1 MDTNHFF
8 SFSRI
13 AMVMKR
19 EIIENWKKNLYAFIG
34 LYAAFALVVVGNMW
48 GMSMNAENAF
58 ASPDIF
64 FVRYCTNILGA
75 FIFICLLGSLI
86 YASGILDNMG
96 NKEMRISFLMLPATM
111 LEKYVARFLMA
122 TLGFII
128 AAIVGMLL
136 AEVTRYILLP
146 LFDLPDVFH
155 SSALFK
161 VFSMLTYRW

>member
-1 MDTNHFF
+1 
-8 SFSRI
+8 
-13 AMVMKR
+13 
-19 EIIENWKKNLYAFIG
+19 
-34 LYAAFALVVVGNMW
+34 
-48 GMSMNAENAF
+48 MSMNAENAF

-86 YASGILDNMG
+86 YASGILDNMR

-128 AAIVGMLL
+128 AAIVGMLWQ
-136 AEVTRYILLP
+136 RLLVIFCF
-146 LFDLPDVFH
+146 LC
-155 SSALFK
+155 
-161 VFSMLTYRW
+161 LTCLMCFIAPHCLKYFLCLL

>member
-1 MDTNHFF
+1 
-8 SFSRI
+8 
-13 AMVMKR
+13 
-19 EIIENWKKNLYAFIG
+19 
-34 LYAAFALVVVGNMW
+34 MW

-86 YASGILDNMG
+86 YASGILDNMR

-128 AAIVGMLL
+128 AAIVGMPFGRGYSLYS
-136 AEVTRYILLP
+136 ASFV
-146 LFDLPDVFH
+146 DLPDVFH
-155 SSALFK
+155 SSAI
-161 VFSMLTYRW
+161 V

>member
-86 YASGILDNMG
+86 YASGILDNMR
-96 NKEMRISFLMLPATM
+96 NKEMRISFLMLPATSELDQVVVTGYTQTTFKKM
-111 LEKYVARFLMA
+111 TGSVGIISADQLKDQAQPTVDALMQ
-122 TLGFII
+122 G
-128 AAIVGMLL
+128 
-136 AEVTRYILLP
+136 
-146 LFDLPDVFH
+146 
-155 SSALFK
+155 K
-161 VFSMLTYRW
+161 

>member
-86 YASGILDNMG
+86 YASGILDNMR

-111 LEKYVARFLMA
+111 LEKLLECFWQRLLVIFCFLCLTCLMC
-122 TLGFII
+122 FI
-128 AAIVGMLL
+128 APHCLKYFLCLL
-136 AEVTRYILLP
+136 
-146 LFDLPDVFH
+146 
-155 SSALFK
+155 
-161 VFSMLTYRW
+161 

>member
-86 YASGILDNMG
+86 YASLSLTKLTISPILQ
-96 NKEMRISFLMLPATM
+96 F
-111 LEKYVARFLMA
+111 KYSHKLINTSIETDHYR
-122 TLGFII
+122 
-128 AAIVGMLL
+128 LL
-136 AEVTRYILLP
+136 VCT
-146 LFDLPDVFH
+146 
-155 SSALFK
+155 
-161 VFSMLTYRW
+161 